1 MNAHLNYDTLGDV
14 NRRLHEL
21 GLQAI
26 DVFVAQEITKEM
38 PRSRFVQA
46 LREAN
51 DNTGAMNFLTR
62 LISSKVKAK
71 DPARNQAPS
80 DRQASPP
87 EASSAAMPEASR
99 RDEPPMPEQS
109 YNNSGNSAPAEGGA
123 PRVKEYLSHHVYGG
137 KAALCWNVD
146 ETRAGEPTIRLEAAK
161 SIGERKYDWSTK
173 IAIQFTRDELTV
185 TLAVLTGALD
195 KVEGKNHGIGDQAGK
210 GFEIVDQG
218 KNFFVR
224 VFAPNAGAC
233 AVPMTPEDAFTVC
246 SILLKQMQQGKPW
259 LDAQDLIALAHRIVG
274 RMKR

>member
-14 NRRLHEL
+14 NKRLREL

-62 LISSKVKAK
+62 LIASKS
-71 DPARNQAPS
+71 PARNQAPS
-80 DRQASPP
+80 GRQASPSA
-87 EASSAAMPEASR
+87 ASSAAMPEAPQR
-99 RDEPPMPEQS
+99 EEPPMPEPERS
-109 YNNSGNSAPAEGGA
+109 YNEADNSTPAEGGSA
-123 PRVKEYLSHHVYGG
+123 RVKDYLSHHVYGG

-146 ETRAGEPTIRLEAAK
+146 ETRAGEPTIRLEAAR

-173 IAIQFTRDELTV
+173 IGIQFTRDELTV

-259 LDAQDLIALAHRIVG
+259 LNAQDLIALAHRIVG

>member
-14 NRRLHEL
+14 NKRLREL

-62 LISSKVKAK
+62 LIASKKAK
-71 DPARNQAPS
+71 AGVPARNQAHAGG
-80 DRQASPP
+80 QASP
-87 EASSAAMPEASR
+87 SAASMPEAPQR
-99 RDEPPMPEQS
+99 EVPPAHEH
-109 YNNSGNSAPAEGGA
+109 NNADSSTPADGGA
-123 PRVKEYLSHHVYGG
+123 ARVKEYLSHHVYGN

-259 LDAQDLIALAHRIVG
+259 LNAQDLIALAHRIVG